1 MDLQGQ
7 RVLVF
12 GVLGRAGTAV
22 ARKLC
27 QERASV
33 MLSARREEEGGAL
46 TTSLRDEGFDA
57 HFVAADVTQR
67 EQVAGAVGA
76 TVEQL
81 GGVDVLVNC
90 VSYDHMRFFMDDEE
104 RHWDKVHDVN
114 VKGTMRGCQEALR
127 HMIPQKYGR
136 IINISSV
143 EGKMGVPG
151 MAGYT
156 ASKHGVNGLT
166 KSAASEGG
174 RSGITVNAICPGLI
188 LTDAVTQGGPGTAA
202 AMGMS
207 YDEMVDNVF
216 KARTMTGEL
225 NTVEQ
230 VAELT
235 VLLASEIGGGF
246 TGALISL
253 DGGISPY

>member
-1 MDLQGQ
+1 
-7 RVLVF
+7 VLVF

-27 QERASV
+27 RERASV

-136 IINISSV
+136 IITLVSDSAKIGATLETAQSGAKGAIVAFSKSLAREMARHQVTVNTVCLGPTSETGDPPLGLSPEGWASFLRLIPFRRPARPEEVASLVAFLAMREASFITGQAISVS
-143 EGKMGVPG
+143 G
-151 MAGYT
+151 
-156 ASKHGVNGLT
+156 GLT
-166 KSAASEGG
+166 M
-174 RSGITVNAICPGLI
+174 C
-188 LTDAVTQGGPGTAA
+188 
-202 AMGMS
+202 
-207 YDEMVDNVF
+207 
-216 KARTMTGEL
+216 
-225 NTVEQ
+225 
-230 VAELT
+230 
-235 VLLASEIGGGF
+235 
-246 TGALISL
+246 
-253 DGGISPY
+253 

>member
-33 MLSARREEEGGAL
+33 MLSARREEEGAQL
-46 TTSLRDEGFDA
+46 ATSLRDAGFDA

-76 TVEQL
+76 AVEQL

-136 IINISSV
+136 IITLVSDSAKIGATLETAQSGAKGAIVAFSKSLAREMARHQVTVNTVCLGPTSETGDPPLGLSPEGWASFLRLIPFRRPARPEEVASLVAFLAMREASFITGQAISVS
-143 EGKMGVPG
+143 G
-151 MAGYT
+151 
-156 ASKHGVNGLT
+156 GLT
-166 KSAASEGG
+166 M
-174 RSGITVNAICPGLI
+174 C
-188 LTDAVTQGGPGTAA
+188 
-202 AMGMS
+202 
-207 YDEMVDNVF
+207 
-216 KARTMTGEL
+216 
-225 NTVEQ
+225 
-230 VAELT
+230 
-235 VLLASEIGGGF
+235 
-246 TGALISL
+246 
-253 DGGISPY
+253 